1 MEHGIREYR
10 AMSDRIEL
18 RGLLVRG
25 HHGVF
30 EYERAEGQDFVV
42 DVALD
47 VDISAAAQSDD
58 LADTTDYGALALT
71 IAAIV
76 SGEPVNLL
84 ETLADRIATACLA
97 DERVTSVEVSV
108 HKPSAPIPLTF
119 DDVVVT
125 IVRTRTPPD
134 KTTA

>member
-1 MEHGIREYR
+1 MEQR

-42 DVALD
+42 DVALE
-47 VDISAAAQSDD
+47 VDTSAAAQSDD
-58 LADTTDYGALALT
+58 LADTTDYGALALA

-76 SGEPVNLL
+76 SGKPVNLL
-84 ETLADRIATACLA
+84 ETLAERIATACLS
-97 DERVTSVEVSV
+97 DPRVTSVEVSV
-108 HKPSAPIPLTF
+108 HKPAAPIPLTF

-125 IVRTRTPPD
+125 IVRTRALHD
-134 KTTA
+134 KNSA

>member
-1 MEHGIREYR
+1 MEHR

-47 VDISAAAQSDD
+47 VDTSAAAQSDD

-84 ETLADRIATACLA
+84 ETLAQRIATACLA
-97 DERVTSVEVSV
+97 GPRVTSVEVSV
-108 HKPSAPIPLTF
+108 HKPAAPIPLTF

-125 IVRTRTPPD
+125 IVRTRD
-134 KTTA
+134 LHEKNSA

>member
-1 MEHGIREYR
+1 
-10 AMSDRIEL
+10 MSDRIEL

-30 EYERAEGQDFVV
+30 DYERAEGQDFVV

-47 VDISAAAQSDD
+47 VDISAAARSDD

-97 DERVTSVEVSV
+97 DGRVTSVEVSV

-125 IVRTRTPPD
+125 IARTRTPPD
-134 KTTA
+134 KTNA

>member
-1 MEHGIREYR
+1 MEQR
-10 AMSDRIEL
+10 AMTDRIEL

-30 EYERAEGQDFVV
+30 ESERAEGQDFVV

-84 ETLADRIATACLA
+84 ETLAQRIATACLA
-97 DERVTSVEVSV
+97 DPRVTSVEVSV
-108 HKPSAPIPLTF
+108 HKPAAPIPLTF

-125 IVRTRTPPD
+125 IVRTRASHD
-134 KTTA
+134 KGSA

>member
-1 MEHGIREYR
+1 
-10 AMSDRIEL
+10 MSDRIEL

-30 EYERAEGQDFVV
+30 ESERAEGQDFVV

-47 VDISAAAQSDD
+47 VDISAAARSDD

-97 DERVTSVEVSV
+97 DLRVTSVEVSV
-108 HKPSAPIPLTF
+108 HKPAAPIPLTF

-125 IVRTRTPPD
+125 IVRGRASHD
-134 KTTA
+134 KNSA

>member
-1 MEHGIREYR
+1 MEHRVREQR
-10 AMSDRIEL
+10 AVGDRIEL

-30 EYERAEGQDFVV
+30 ESERAEGQDFIV
-42 DVALD
+42 DVTLD
-47 VDISAAAQSDD
+47 VDTAAAAQSDD
-58 LADTTDYGALALT
+58 LAQTTDYGTLALT

-84 ETLADRIATACLA
+84 ETLAQRIATACLS
-97 DERVTSVEVSV
+97 DLRVTSVEVSV
-108 HKPSAPIPLTF
+108 HKPAAPIPLTF

-125 IVRTRTPPD
+125 IVRTRGS
-134 KTTA
+134 A

>member
-1 MEHGIREYR
+1 MERT
-10 AMSDRIEL
+10 AVSDRIEL

-42 DVALD
+42 DVSLD
-47 VDISAAAQSDD
+47 VDTLAAARSDD
-58 LADTTDYGALALT
+58 LADTTDYGALALA

-84 ETLADRIATACLA
+84 ETLAERIATACLA
-97 DERVTSVEVSV
+97 DPRVTSVEVSV
-108 HKPSAPIPLTF
+108 HKPAAPIPLTF

-125 IVRTRTPPD
+125 IVRTRSS
-134 KTTA
+134 A

>member
-1 MEHGIREYR
+1 VREQR
-10 AMSDRIEL
+10 AVGDRIEL

-30 EYERAEGQDFVV
+30 ESERAEGQDFIV
-42 DVALD
+42 DVTLD
-47 VDISAAAQSDD
+47 VDTAAAAQSDD
-58 LADTTDYGALALT
+58 LAQTTDYGTLALT

-84 ETLADRIATACLA
+84 ETLAQRIATACLS
-97 DERVTSVEVSV
+97 DLRVTSVEVSV
-108 HKPSAPIPLTF
+108 HKPAAPIPLTF

-125 IVRTRTPPD
+125 IVRTRGS
-134 KTTA
+134 A

>member
-1 MEHGIREYR
+1 MREQR
-10 AMSDRIEL
+10 AVGDRIEL

-30 EYERAEGQDFVV
+30 ESERAEGQDFIV
-42 DVALD
+42 DVTLD
-47 VDISAAAQSDD
+47 VDTAAAAQSDD
-58 LADTTDYGALALT
+58 LAQTTDYGTLALT

-84 ETLADRIATACLA
+84 ETLAQRIATACLS
-97 DERVTSVEVSV
+97 DLRVTSVEVSV
-108 HKPSAPIPLTF
+108 HKPAAPIPLTF

-125 IVRTRTPPD
+125 IVRTRGS
-134 KTTA
+134 A

>member
-1 MEHGIREYR
+1 
-10 AMSDRIEL
+10 MSDRIAL

-42 DVALD
+42 DVSLD
-47 VDISAAAQSDD
+47 VDTSAAARSDD
-58 LADTTDYGALALT
+58 LADTTDYGALAL
-71 IAAIV
+71 AVADIV

-84 ETLADRIATACLA
+84 ETLAERIAAACLA
-97 DERVTSVEVSV
+97 DPRVTSVEVSV
-108 HKPSAPIPLTF
+108 HKPAAPIPLTF

-125 IVRTRTPPD
+125 IVRSRGS
-134 KTTA
+134 A

>member
-1 MEHGIREYR
+1 
-10 AMSDRIEL
+10 MSDRIAL

-30 EYERAEGQDFVV
+30 ESERSEGQDFVV
-42 DVALD
+42 DVTLD
-47 VDISAAAQSDD
+47 VDTSAAARSDD

-71 IAAIV
+71 IAGIV

-84 ETLADRIATACLA
+84 ETLADRVATACLA
-97 DERVTSVEVSV
+97 DPRVTSVEVSV
-108 HKPSAPIPLTF
+108 HKPAAPIPLTF

-125 IVRTRTPPD
+125 IVRPKR
-134 KTTA
+134 AL